1 MSLKAPSRSGRKSI
15 AVDVRE
21 EGIRADRL
29 ERFAGGGTGFPLF
42 SLPCAWG
49 RRKWNLPINLSLRQV
64 LALGLLALVSFFGN
78 PALAQQDAIAP
89 PGGGQPA
96 ADTSAIR
103 LGMSADF
110 SASARALSIEL
121 YRGAMAYLI
130 PLNKAG
136 GVHGRQ
142 VEITAYDDKYQP
154 DLAIQNTLRLMK
166 DDVFA
171 LFSYVGTPTMIR
183 TLPLLRMRN
192 LEHFLLFFP
201 FTGADANRIP
211 PYDKFTFNLRA
222 SYDQETKGLVDHFV
236 AHHRKRI
243 AVFYQADAYG
253 RAGWAG
259 VRKALASHGL
269 EIAGEATY
277 RRGSPYDQSY
287 DPQVAIM
294 ERLKPDAVICVGTS
308 PACAGFV
315 RDMRD
320 RGVDCPVA
328 TISFVGSDAMLR
340 LLADGEQKSGKD
352 YTSRLVGSQVVPS
365 YQDTSLPIVREYRE
379 AMDRYRDAIMPP
391 ESLMYPNGKTPETEY
406 APLPYSFV
414 SLEGYLN
421 AKLFVAILERMG
433 ANAQRSDLTQ
443 AAMTMGDIDLGLGQK
458 LSFGG
463 ATDRRQA
470 SDQVY
475 YTVVQGGQFVPLQDG
490 EWEAWLKR

>member
-1 MSLKAPSRSGRKSI
+1 M
-15 AVDVRE
+15 
-21 EGIRADRL
+21 
-29 ERFAGGGTGFPLF
+29 
-42 SLPCAWG
+42 
-49 RRKWNLPINLSLRQV
+49 RQI
-64 LALGLLALVSFFGN
+64 LALSFLALVAFFGN
-78 PALAQQDAIAP
+78 SALAQQGAVAP
-89 PGGGQPA
+89 QGGGQPGVGQ
-96 ADTSAIR
+96 SEIR

-136 GVHGRQ
+136 GVNGRR

-183 TLPLLRMRN
+183 TLPLLRMRQA
-192 LEHFLLFFP
+192 EHFLLFFP

-236 AHHRKRI
+236 ALHRTRI

-259 VRKALASHGL
+259 VRKALAKHGL

-294 ERLKPDAVICVGTS
+294 ERLKPEAVICVGTS

-328 TISFVGSDAMLR
+328 TISFVGADIMLKLLSDAER
-340 LLADGEQKSGKD
+340 NSNKD
-352 YTSRLVGSQVVPS
+352 YTSRLVSSQVVPS
-365 YQDTSLPIVREYRE
+365 YQEASLPVVREYRE
-379 AMDRYRDAIMPP
+379 AMDRYRDALMPP
-391 ESLMYPNGKTPETEY
+391 DSLIYPEGKTPETEY

-421 AKLFVAILERMG
+421 AKMFVAILQRMG
-433 ANAQRSDLTQ
+433 ANPRRSDLAQ
-443 AAMTMGDIDLGLGQK
+443 AAMTMGDFDLGLRQP

-463 ATDRRQA
+463 PTDRRQA
-470 SDQVY
+470 LDEVY
-475 YTVVQGGQFVPLQDG
+475 YAVVRGGQLVPLHDG
-490 EWEAWLKR
+490 EWEAWVKR